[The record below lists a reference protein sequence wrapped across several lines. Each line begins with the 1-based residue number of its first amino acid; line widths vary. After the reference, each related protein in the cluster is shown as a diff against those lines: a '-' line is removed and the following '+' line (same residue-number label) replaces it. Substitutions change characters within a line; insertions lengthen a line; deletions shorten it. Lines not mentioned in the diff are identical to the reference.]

1 MTTPPGG
8 GPYQPVGPAAGSEP
22 EPEPVCPRHP
32 DRVAYVRCQRCNR
45 PTCPQCQRPAA
56 VGVQCVDCVKEQ
68 ARTTRPTRA
77 VFGGRASGGRP
88 VVTYTIIAI
97 CVVIWLAELVSPGFA
112 DDVAFAPF
120 LGQTQPWRFVTS
132 AFAHDRSFVL
142 HIVFNMYALFVVGS
156 YLEPL
161 VGRAKYAAMY
171 LASALGGSVM
181 FLLIASPPTQSEVA
195 AGDYGLWYTG
205 LVGASGAVFGLFGA
219 LLVLNRRLGR
229 SSTGM
234 YATLA
239 INAVLGF
246 TIPGIAWQAHVGGFI
261 VGAACAAVIAYAG
274 RPPRPNLQWAGLAGM
289 LLLLVAATVVKYAV
303 AG

>member
-56 VGVQCVDCVKEQ
+56 VGVQCVDCVKLQ
-68 ARTTRPTRA
+68 ARTIRPAKA
-77 VFGGRASGGRP
+77 VFGGRAAHGRP
-88 VVTYTIIAI
+88 VVTFSIIAI
-97 CVVIWLAELVSPGFA
+97 CVVVWLGELVSPAFA
-112 DDVAFAPF
+112 SDVAFAPF
-120 LGQTQPWRFVTS
+120 LGKSEPWRFLSS
-132 AFAHDRSFVL
+132 AFAHDRTFVL
-142 HIVFNMYALFVVGS
+142 HILFNMYALFIVGS

-171 LASALGGSVM
+171 LISALGGSVM
-181 FLLIASPPTQSEVA
+181 FLLIANPPSPEQIAV
-195 AGDYGLWYTG
+195 GDGGLWYTG

-219 LLVLNRRLGR
+219 LLVLNRQLGR

-261 VGAACAAVIAYAG
+261 VGAACAAVIGYAG
-274 RPPRPNLQWAGLAGM
+274 RPPKPTLQWAGLSGL
-289 LLLLVAATVVKYAV
+289 LLLLVAATAVKYAI